1 MSEASPRR
9 LTIELEVQDT
19 DLDELG
25 HVNNAH
31 YLRYA
36 EQAARAHSAARGF
49 PLEAYIELGA
59 LPVVRR
65 HEIRYRRPARPGD
78 RLAVTTE
85 LRRLDS
91 RRAVR
96 HTDIRR
102 ADDGAL
108 LAEADTEWVWIDA
121 ERGRP
126 VRVPQDV
133 LDAFEAS

>member
-1 MSEASPRR
+1 VSEASPRR

-49 PLEAYIELGA
+49 PLEAYVRLGA

-102 ADDGAL
+102 ADDGTL
-108 LAEADTEWVWIDA
+108 LAEADTEWVWVDA

-133 LDAFEAS
+133 LEAFEGD

>member
-9 LTIELEVQDT
+9 MTIELDVQDA

-36 EQAARAHSAARGF
+36 EEAARTHSAARGF
-49 PLEAYIELGA
+49 PLEAYVELGA

-65 HEIRYRRPARPGD
+65 HEIRYRKPARPGD

-102 ADDGAL
+102 AADGSL
-108 LAEADTEWVWIDA
+108 LAEVDTEWVWVDA
-121 ERGRP
+121 DRGRP
-126 VRVPQDV
+126 VRVPQGV
-133 LDAFEAS
+133 LDAFEAT

>member
-1 MSEASPRR
+1 MSEVSARR
-9 LTIELEVQDT
+9 LTIELRVQES

-25 HVNNAH
+25 HVNNAN

-36 EQAARAHSAARGF
+36 EEAARAHSAARGF
-49 PLEAYIELGA
+49 SLQAYVDLGA

-65 HEIRYRRPARPGD
+65 HEIRYRSPALPGD
-78 RLAVTTE
+78 ALAVTTE
-85 LRRLDS
+85 LRRFDS

-102 ADDGAL
+102 VADGTL
-108 LAEADTEWVWIDA
+108 LAEADTEWVWVDA

-126 VRVPQDV
+126 VRVPEGV
-133 LDAFEAS
+133 LEAFGFG